1 MNGEF
6 LSCCCC
12 GEGGETISGFAVE
25 TVGREAGLV
34 VMGSPLVYI
43 MCTGCPCRLRANQA
57 IKVSLVMRTS
67 AG

>member
-1 MNGEF
+1 MVTGEF

-43 MCTGCPCRLRANQA
+43 MLSMQA
-57 IKVSLVMRTS
+57 SC
-67 AG
+67 